1 MSVDT
6 YLKGKNL
13 RVYRRVPKGDVE
25 ILLSPT
31 LNQWARQVSLRVQNL
46 VVRKRI
52 KADVE
57 HNHTAACRHRH

>member
-13 RVYRRVPKGDVE
+13 SSYQRIEKGDVE
-25 ILLSPT
+25 VYLSPE
-31 LNQWARQVSLRVQNL
+31 LNQWAGYVGLYVQNL
-46 VVRKRI
+46 IVRKRI

-57 HNHTAACRHRH
+57 HNHNAACKHRH

>member
-13 RVYRRVPKGDVE
+13 RSYRRIEKGDAE
-25 ILLSPT
+25 IYLSPT
-31 LNQWARQVSLRVQNL
+31 INQWARQVSLRVQNL

-57 HNHTAACRHRH
+57 HNHNAACKHRH